1 MFYKYLFKFSVFQY
15 LSNTNSQLWALVNN
29 AGVLVYGQAD
39 WLTEEQVISQ
49 VNVNYV
55 AVWRVTKAFLPLIR
69 KSKGINRN
77 FYKSCFFL
85 QSFESLFIQEEL

>member
-1 MFYKYLFKFSVFQY
+1 M
-15 LSNTNSQLWALVNN
+15 NN

-77 FYKSCFFL
+77 FYKVFS